1 MSIYELAVGALGHAY
16 ATPPVDELLEAL
28 PPSMAPKKEGG
39 YRASLTFKASGLY
52 LIFGWKKPKWVLE
65 CAMLFAEGVERF
77 AAFPEPLDGR
87 VAIASDRATVQRVL
101 GPPSR
106 SGGTGG
112 LISGVIRSR
121 YWDRY
126 DRGSHSLRLDY
137 EDTEGAIHTASLMSA
152 ELAARLNPDLRPA

>member
-1 MSIYELAVGALGHAY
+1 MSIYEHLVGALGHAY
-16 ATPPVDELLEAL
+16 DTPPLNELLNAL
-28 PPSMAPKKEGG
+28 PSSKAPKKEGG
-39 YRASLTFKASGLY
+39 YRASLTFKALGLY

-65 CAMLFAEGVERF
+65 SAMFFAEGVDRF
-77 AAFPEPLDGR
+77 AAFPEPLEG
-87 VAIASDRATVQRVL
+87 VLPIASDRATVQRVL

-112 LISGVIRSR
+112 LISGVIRNR

-137 EDTEGAIHTASLMSA
+137 EDIEGAIHTASLMSA
-152 ELAARLNPDLRPA
+152 EFAAKLNPDLRPA